1 MKSARAVILGC
12 RLKNVS
18 NIDSIYCLN
27 ETNSLMD
34 LRWGQLPQKR
44 NTSKNPSTS
53 SPLKR

>member
-18 NIDSIYCLN
+18 NVDSIYFLN

-34 LRWGQLPQKR
+34 LRWGQLPQR

-53 SPLKR
+53 SPSKR